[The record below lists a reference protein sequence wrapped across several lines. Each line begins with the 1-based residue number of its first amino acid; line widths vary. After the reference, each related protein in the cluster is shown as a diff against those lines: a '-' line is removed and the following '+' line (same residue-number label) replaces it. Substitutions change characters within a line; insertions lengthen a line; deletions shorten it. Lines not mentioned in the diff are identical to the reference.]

1 MNTDHKKKEIAGLLL
16 HVLYLIFMTSIVFSS
31 RAISSISIVAIFIAQ
46 LIINKPAIFPPFKSK
61 FQLLFLSGCILLF
74 LLQLVAL
81 LYTNDTQKG
90 WSNIRIKT
98 GLLITPLALF
108 TSSFITATTREKLLS
123 HYCIVLAIASLY
135 CLGSASIRYL
145 EAQDSSFFFYHS
157 LVSPIHQHAVY
168 FSLLVMAGLVFLLEN
183 ISRSTLLLS
192 RSFHISL
199 TLFFSVFLFLLASKL
214 VILFFLVYL
223 FSWFTTIKKNDSTQK
238 PVRVALLLLTLM
250 VITLTFTI
258 KNPISKRFYEIAKG
272 NIKIVT
278 HDSFKKSDYFNG
290 LQFRLLQWKFVGEI
304 LTEKKRWLIGVS
316 PGDAQA
322 TLNEKYLAKNMYSGE
337 TSRGDRGYLVYN
349 THNQFLQTVLQ
360 NGLIGLAVLMMIC
373 VPLLKLALQNKKKP
387 GSFIILL
394 LLAWLFTEAAFE
406 TQYGIVIFIFFSLFY
421 QLDSQSSLLQT
432 DGQYST
438 AILSLKPQHTPSKL

>member
-1 MNTDHKKKEIAGLLL
+1 
-16 HVLYLIFMTSIVFSS
+16 
-31 RAISSISIVAIFIAQ
+31 
-46 LIINKPAIFPPFKSK
+46 
-61 FQLLFLSGCILLF
+61 
-74 LLQLVAL
+74 
-81 LYTNDTQKG
+81 
-90 WSNIRIKT
+90 
-98 GLLITPLALF
+98 
-108 TSSFITATTREKLLS
+108 
-123 HYCIVLAIASLY
+123 
-135 CLGSASIRYL
+135 
-145 EAQDSSFFFYHS
+145 
-157 LVSPIHQHAVY
+157 
-168 FSLLVMAGLVFLLEN
+168 
-183 ISRSTLLLS
+183 
-192 RSFHISL
+192 
-199 TLFFSVFLFLLASKL
+199 
-214 VILFFLVYL
+214 
-223 FSWFTTIKKNDSTQK
+223 
-238 PVRVALLLLTLM
+238 M

-360 NGLIGLAVLMMIC
+360 NGIIGLAVLMMIC

-438 AILSLKPQHTPSKL
+438 ATLSLKPQHTPLKL